1 MSYYGNPK
9 YITEALINKKVDC
22 QIIWLS
28 KSYKAI
34 TSEKIKVNHFIPYD
48 LYFICA
54 QLIFGLI
61 TVEKIIGAE
70 KEIKILYS
78 NMAWRHRAQMR
89 RERCNWK
96 SQ

>member
-34 TSEKIKVNHFIPYD
+34 TSEKIKVIPFHTIRSVFHLCTANIWIDNCRKDYWSRKRNKNS
-48 LYFICA
+48 
-54 QLIFGLI
+54 IFKHGM
-61 TVEKIIGAE
+61 EASGPNA
-70 KEIKILYS
+70 
-78 NMAWRHRAQMR
+78 
-89 RERCNWK
+89 
-96 SQ
+96 